1 MNSPLNRTL
10 NWDDLRAPSFYLS
23 FDFIS
28 SFVHY
33 ISCDENTVL
42 TKQIKCL
49 QHYQQTSN
57 CSQCTSFLLEE
68 IILGKKQP
76 MKFYSCRPYLSY
88 GSSAIWNILSLEE
101 SKLCKWLHSVMSSLH
116 SSYENQALNDWGL
129 RETVSFVP
137 HTLDLFPSTPERIE
151 GQQNSL
157 LSAGP
162 VIKRSVLPT
171 NSRTI
176 AARLYFL
183 S

>member
-1 MNSPLNRTL
+1 MRWKYCINKANKMFAALPTDFKLLSVYIIFVIRNNS
-10 NWDDLRAPSFYLS
+10 W
-23 FDFIS
+23 
-28 SFVHY
+28 
-33 ISCDENTVL
+33 
-42 TKQIKCL
+42 
-49 QHYQQTSN
+49 
-57 CSQCTSFLLEE
+57 
-68 IILGKKQP
+68 KKQP
-76 MKFYSCRPYLSY
+76 MKFYSCRPHLPY

-116 SSYENQALNDWGL
+116 SNYENQALNDWGL

-137 HTLDLFPSTPERIE
+137 HTLDLFPSTPERVE

-157 LSAGP
+157 LNAGS

-176 AARLYFL
+176 AARLHFL

>member
-1 MNSPLNRTL
+1 MRWKHCINKANKMFAALPTDFKLLSVYIIFVIRNNS
-10 NWDDLRAPSFYLS
+10 W
-23 FDFIS
+23 
-28 SFVHY
+28 
-33 ISCDENTVL
+33 
-42 TKQIKCL
+42 
-49 QHYQQTSN
+49 
-57 CSQCTSFLLEE
+57 
-68 IILGKKQP
+68 KKQP
-76 MKFYSCRPYLSY
+76 MKFYSCRPHLPY

-116 SSYENQALNDWGL
+116 SNYENQALNDWGL

-137 HTLDLFPSTPERIE
+137 HTLDLFPSTPERVE